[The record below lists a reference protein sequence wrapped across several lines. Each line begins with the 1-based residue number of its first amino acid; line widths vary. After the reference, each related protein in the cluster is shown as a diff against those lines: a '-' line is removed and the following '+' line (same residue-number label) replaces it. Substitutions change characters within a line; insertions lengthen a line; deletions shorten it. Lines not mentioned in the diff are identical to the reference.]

1 MSKTKEKIYQLVN
14 DELIN
19 VLVEM
24 SQIADNHKNETHLNE
39 NIIEHVLSTPGKQ
52 LRPTITIAVSK
63 LWNKETD
70 EKTMMMAT
78 AVELLH
84 IATLVHDDTIDFADT
99 RRGRS
104 TASKVWGPH
113 IAVLVGDYLF
123 ATSAEY
129 VCKTES
135 IKIIKQFASTIADL
149 ANGEL
154 IEIENSWNPYLSIDS
169 YFDIIHKK
177 TASLFSTCTM
187 SGAILG
193 QAKEKDVQ
201 KLYEFGMNL
210 GLGFQIFDDILDFEG
225 AKNTLGKPTG
235 SDLKNGILTLPSILA
250 REKNKNIKQEII
262 TFFKNKSNDKSEI
275 LDNLLEMVSS
285 SGSIEESKKIGEDYI
300 NKALENLSSINN
312 LEKNIYMEALEHLSI
327 SSKNRTK

>member
-14 DELIN
+14 DELIS

-24 SQIADNHKNETHLNE
+24 TQIADNHKNASHLNE

-70 EKTMMMAT
+70 EKIIMMAT

-113 IAVLVGDYLF
+113 VAVLVGDYLF

-169 YFDIIHKK
+169 YLDIIYKK

-201 KLYEFGMNL
+201 KLYEFGKNL

-262 TFFKNKSNDKSEI
+262 TFFKNKSNDKSES

>member
-14 DELIN
+14 DELIS

-24 SQIADNHKNETHLNE
+24 NQIADNHKNASHLNE

-63 LWNKETD
+63 LWNNETD
-70 EKTMMMAT
+70 EKIIMMAT

-113 IAVLVGDYLF
+113 VAVLVGDYLF

-262 TFFKNKSNDKSEI
+262 TFFKNKSNDKSES

>member
-1 MSKTKEKIYQLVN
+1 MGKNKEKIYQLVN

-24 SQIADNHKNETHLNE
+24 SQIAENHKDESNLNE
-39 NIIEHVLSTPGKQ
+39 NIIEHVLSSPGKQ

-113 IAVLVGDYLF
+113 IAILVGDYLF

-149 ANGEL
+149 SKGQL
-154 IEIENSWNPYLSIDS
+154 MEIENSWNPYLSIEN
-169 YFDIIHKK
+169 YLNIIHKK

-193 QAKEKDVQ
+193 QANEQDVQ
-201 KLYEFGMNL
+201 KLYEFGKNL

-225 AKNTLGKPTG
+225 EKNTLGKPIG

-250 REKNKNIKQEII
+250 REKNKNIKQEIT
-262 TFFKNKSNDKSEI
+262 TFFNNKSTDKSER
-275 LDNLLEMVSS
+275 LDKLLEIVSS

-312 LEKNIYMEALEHLSI
+312 LEKNIYLEALEELSI

>member
-14 DELIN
+14 DELIS

-24 SQIADNHKNETHLNE
+24 NQIADNHKNASHLNE

-63 LWNKETD
+63 LWNNETD
-70 EKTMMMAT
+70 EKIIMMAT

-113 IAVLVGDYLF
+113 VAVLVGDYLF